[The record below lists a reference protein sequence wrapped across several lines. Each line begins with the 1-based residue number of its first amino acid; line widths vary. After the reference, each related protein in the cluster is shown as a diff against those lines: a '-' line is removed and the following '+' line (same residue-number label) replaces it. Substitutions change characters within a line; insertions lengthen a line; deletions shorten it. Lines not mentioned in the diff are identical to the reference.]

1 MYKYVQITYHLS
13 SSKLNLHGLETKRY
27 LIRRYETRLGF
38 VFN

>member
-27 LIRRYETRLGF
+27 LIRDMRHG
-38 VFN
+38 